1 MGVAQMTVAALYSKH
16 RPLARSLARRIYV
29 PGSESQDVQQE
40 ADVALWIAARNW
52 DPEKGAFPAFA
63 TTVIQRRLASVLRAA
78 LVQGRRILS
87 EADRD
92 GLVLIRSHVDDVERI
107 AVDRDQ
113 LRRIIDALIALPEA
127 EREGLAAALSGEPQS
142 KQTSNAAYRARR
154 KLKEVAA

>member
-1 MGVAQMTVAALYSKH
+1 MTVSSLYTKH
-16 RPLARSLARRIYV
+16 RPLARSLAHRIYV
-29 PGSESQDVQQE
+29 PGAESQDVQQE

-52 DPEKGAFPAFA
+52 DPSKGSFPAFA

-78 LVQGRRILS
+78 LVQGRRILT

-92 GLVLIRSHVDDVERI
+92 GLVLLHDHTDDVERI
-107 AVDRDQ
+107 AVDRDH
-113 LRRIIDALIALPEA
+113 LRRIIDALVALPPA
-127 EREGLAAALSGEPQS
+127 QRQALADALNGEPQS